1 MKCEGERGMA
11 QEGRVTRCCGSDD
24 CKYVY
29 MQSLCGGRGLQR
41 SNRRC
46 VQFRDMYGLEG
57 RGPPA
62 VN

>member
-1 MKCEGERGMA
+1 MYEGEREMA
-11 QEGRVTRCCGSDD
+11 QEGPLTRYYGSDD
-24 CKYVY
+24 CKQVY
-29 MQSLCGGRGLQR
+29 MQSMSGGRGLQR